1 LLICIANYS
10 SSCFYLTPGIRLLKL
25 AVVYGANASGKSNF
39 IKVCDYIKKFP
50 IHTPTNK
57 GEEIEIV
64 PFFMDK
70 SSMTETSD
78 LSVSFYVI
86 KENQQ
91 PVKYVYKLSLARMYV
106 LQEELCYYPGQ
117 QPATIFE
124 RTLEHGVSSIKLG
137 NELKLA
143 VQ

>member
-1 LLICIANYS
+1 M
-10 SSCFYLTPGIRLLKL
+10 
-25 AVVYGANASGKSNF
+25 
-39 IKVCDYIKKFP
+39 CDYIKKFP

-64 PFFMDK
+64 PFLMDK

-91 PVKYVYKLSLARMYV
+91 PVKYVYKLSLTRMYV